1 MMRQRKR
8 KVKKKKVRMTR
19 RSLRLK
25 MWPQMKKMTVVRIR
39 KRKQED

>member
-25 MWPQMKKMTVVRIR
+25 MWTQMKKMTVVRIR